1 MAPEAFAF
9 LSPSLKGLLQETG
22 ISTPTPPQVEA
33 IPLIAQ
39 GDNVLIIAPTGSGKT
54 EAALLPLI
62 DRMIRNND
70 RQGISLVY
78 ITPLRALNRD
88 LLKRLQT
95 WSSKLRFSVEVRHG
109 DTPAKDRRRMVVK
122 PPDLLIT
129 TPETLQAVLP
139 GRRMRE
145 HLRHVS
151 SVIIDEI
158 HELAGN
164 RRGVQ
169 LTVGLERLR
178 EICVDGFQRVGLS
191 ATVGNPEEIA
201 QFLGGSQPVKIVQ
214 IPLNKS
220 TRYKVEYPPPGEEDR
235 DLARRLYTTPE
246 AAARL
251 TLVDDLVE
259 AHDSTLIFVNS
270 RVNAELLGSKFN
282 MMDRKMMVHHGSLPR
297 EERVR
302 AEEAFKAGEIKGLVC
317 TSTLELGIDIGS
329 VDLVVQYMSPR
340 QVSSLVQRVGRSGHT
355 LARTSHGVLVSVSTE
370 DLLESVGVIELA
382 KEGRLEHANIHVGSL
397 DVLAHQIAGVLM
409 DSDGSLEISR
419 AKIIIKG
426 AYPYQALEDGPFD
439 KVVEFMRKMGYLK
452 RDDATLYRTSRTR
465 LYYFENLSMIPDERR
480 YLVVDL
486 TSQQN
491 VGILGEEF
499 MITKARIGLNFI
511 VKGRVWQIKQITDD
525 GKVYVLPIIDPTAA
539 IPGWDGQ
546 ILPVPRALATKVGV
560 YRAVVDQLLEEN
572 MVKSTAI
579 ETLSQR
585 WPCDTYGLRRLIE
598 EIEAHKATGAPVPT
612 DQRVLIEGFDRYII
626 IHAHLGDILNF
637 TLGEVIEEL
646 FRRQGL
652 VRMWWSDA
660 YRILFE
666 MTADTSDLDLEDLFL
681 KQVFGIE
688 EPVLGGACHG
698 VLHRHFPWQLHM
710 KHVAERFGA
719 LSRGRLMY
727 GDAMKE
733 LMLRFRLTPIYD
745 ETIREALMEHSDFD
759 GVKGIFK
766 QIKEGK
772 MDLRFFRS
780 KDKPTPLA
788 YHILYRHVDIPEL
801 IAPENVATDNMNRL
815 RISIEGRAIDMLCF
829 DCGNLTTEVSIAS
842 LPEHPLCQSCSSKL
856 LAPLFWSSGYAASI
870 LHKKRDKKMLE
881 ENEQKVLTR
890 ARRSADL
897 VIAYGKRAVIAQSVY
912 GIGPQTAGRV
922 LSKMHESDDE
932 FYRDLLEAKLQ
943 FIATRPYWN
952 N

>member
-1 MAPEAFAF
+1 MTPEAFAL
-9 LSPSLKGLLQETG
+9 LSPPLKGLLQETG
-22 ISTPTPPQVEA
+22 ILSPTPPQIEA

-62 DRMIRNND
+62 DKMMHHTD

-88 LLKRLQT
+88 MLKRLQT
-95 WSSKLRFSVEVRHG
+95 WSNKLGFLVEIRHG
-109 DTPAKDRRRMVVK
+109 DTPAKDRRRMAIK

-129 TPETLQAVLP
+129 TPETLQAMLP
-139 GRRMRE
+139 GRRMRD
-145 HLRHVS
+145 HLRHVR
-151 SVIIDEI
+151 SVVVDEI
-158 HELAGN
+158 HELAGD
-164 RRGVQ
+164 RRGAQ
-169 LTVGLERLR
+169 LTIGLARLK
-178 EICVDGFQRVGLS
+178 EVTVHNFQRVGLS
-191 ATVGNPEEIA
+191 ATVGNPDEIA
-201 QFLGGSQPVKIVQ
+201 SFLGGNSPVKIVQ
-214 IPLNKS
+214 IPLSKS
-220 TRYKVEYPPPGEEDR
+220 TRYNVEYPLPGEEDR

-251 TLVDDLVE
+251 TLVDDLVQ

-282 MMDRKMMVHHGSLPR
+282 MMDREIMVHHGSLPR

-355 LARTSHGVLVSVSTE
+355 LVRTSQGVLVSVSTE
-370 DLLESVGVIELA
+370 DLLESVGVIELS
-382 KEGRLEHANIHVGSL
+382 KEGQLEPTIIHAGAL

-409 DSDGSLEISR
+409 DSDGSVEVE
-419 AKIIIKG
+419 KVKGIIRR
-426 AYPYQALEDGPFD
+426 AYPYKDLEEGSFY
-439 KVVEFMRKMGYLK
+439 KVIEFMRKTGYLK
-452 RDDATLYRTSRTR
+452 KESDTLYRTARTR
-465 LYYFENLSMIPDERR
+465 LHYFENLSMIPDERR

-486 TSQQN
+486 TNQQN

-499 MITKARIGLNFI
+499 MVTKARAGLNFI

-525 GKVYVLPIIDPTAA
+525 GKVYVLPVIDPTAA
-539 IPGWDGQ
+539 IPGWDGE
-546 ILPVPRALATKVGV
+546 ILPVPGALAMKVGG
-560 YRAVVDQLLEEN
+560 YRATLDKLSDEHKPSAATVE
-572 MVKSTAI
+572 A
-579 ETLSQR
+579 LSQR
-585 WPCDTYGLRRLIE
+585 WPCDPYGLKRLIE
-598 EIEAHKATGAPVPT
+598 ETEAHKATGAPVPT
-612 DQRVLIEGFDRYII
+612 DERVLIEGFDRYII
-626 IHAHLGDILNF
+626 LHAHFGDILNF

-646 FRRQGL
+646 FRRQGI

-666 MTADTSDLDLEDLFL
+666 MNADTADLDLEDLFL
-681 KQVFGIE
+681 KQVFGVE

-698 VLHRHFPWQLHM
+698 VLHRHFPWQLYM
-710 KHVAERFGA
+710 KHIAERFGA
-719 LSRGRLMY
+719 LNRGRLMH

-733 LMLRFRLTPIYD
+733 LMLRYRLTPIYD
-745 ETIREALMEHSDFD
+745 ETIREALTEHSDFE
-759 GVKGIFK
+759 GVKEIFK
-766 QIKEGK
+766 QIKRGR

-801 IAPENVATDNMNRL
+801 IAPENVAADNMARL
-815 RISIEGRAIDMLCF
+815 RISIEGRAIDLLCF
-829 DCGNLTTEVSIAS
+829 DCGRLTMETAIAD
-842 LPEHPLCQSCSSKL
+842 LPDHPVCSNCSSRL
-856 LAPLFWSSGYAASI
+856 LAPLFWSSNYPTSI
-870 LHKKRDKKMLE
+870 LKKKRDKQSLD
-881 ENEQKVLTR
+881 ENEQKALTK
-890 ARRSADL
+890 ARRAADL
-897 VIAYGKRAVIAQSVY
+897 VIAYGKKAVVAQAVY
-912 GIGPQTAGRV
+912 GIGPQTAARV
-922 LSKMHESDDE
+922 LSKMHESDEE
-932 FYRDLLEAKLQ
+932 FYKDLLDAKLQ
-943 FIATRPYWN
+943 FIATKPFWN

>member
-1 MAPEAFAF
+1 MPEAFAL
-9 LSPSLKGLLQETG
+9 LSPPLKGLLQETG
-22 ISTPTPPQVEA
+22 ISAPTPPQAEA
-33 IPLIAQ
+33 IPFIVQ
-39 GDNVLIIAPTGSGKT
+39 GENVLIIAPTGSGKT

-62 DRMIRNND
+62 DRMVQD
-70 RQGISLVY
+70 EARQGISLLY

-88 LLKRLQT
+88 LLKRLQV
-95 WSSKLRFSVEVRHG
+95 WSAKLGFSVEVRHG
-109 DTPAKDRRRMVVK
+109 DTPAADRRRMAGR
-122 PPDLLIT
+122 PPDFLIT
-129 TPETLQAVLP
+129 TPETLQAILP
-139 GRRMRE
+139 GKRMRT
-145 HLRHVS
+145 HLSHVKA
-151 SVIIDEI
+151 VVVDEI
-158 HELAGN
+158 HELAGS

-169 LTVGLERLR
+169 LTVGLERLG
-178 EICVDGFQRVGLS
+178 EVCPAGFQRVGLS
-191 ATVGNPEEIA
+191 ATVGNPSEIA
-201 QFLGGSQPVKIVQ
+201 QFLGGSDPVRIVQ
-214 IPLNKS
+214 VPLSKD
-220 TRYKVEYPPPGEEDR
+220 TRYKIEYPPPGEEDQE
-235 DLARRLYTTPE
+235 LARRLYTAPE

-251 TLVDDLVE
+251 ALVSDLVE

-270 RVNAELLGSKFN
+270 RVNAEMLGSKFN
-282 MMDRKMMVHHGSLPR
+282 MMEQKIMVHHGSLPK

-302 AEEAFKAGEIKGLVC
+302 AEEAFKDRQIKGLVC

-370 DLLESVGVIELA
+370 DILESVGVIELA
-382 KEGRLEHANIHVGSL
+382 REGRLEHTIIHLGAL

-409 DSDGSLEISR
+409 DSDGSLEIFQ
-419 AKIIIKG
+419 AKNIIKR
-426 AYPYQALEDGPFD
+426 AYPYHELEDGAFD
-439 KVVEFMRKMGYLK
+439 KVIEFMRKMGYLK
-452 RDDATLYRTSRTR
+452 KDDFALYRTSRTR
-465 LYYFENLSMIPDERR
+465 FYYFENLSMIPDERR

-525 GKVYVLPIIDPTAA
+525 GKVYVLPIVDPTAA

-560 YRAVVDQLLEEN
+560 YRSIMDKLIDEN
-572 MVKSTAI
+572 TTRSTAV

-598 EIEAHKATGAPVPT
+598 EIETHKATGAPVPT

-626 IHAHLGDILNF
+626 LHTHLGDILNF

-652 VRMWWSDA
+652 VRMWWSDP

-681 KQVFGIE
+681 KQVFGVE

-745 ETIREALMEHSDFD
+745 ETIREALMEHSDFE

-766 QIKEGK
+766 EIREGK
-772 MDLRFFRS
+772 MDLRFFKS

-801 IAPENVATDNMNRL
+801 IAPENVAADNMARL
-815 RISIEGRAIDMLCF
+815 RISIEGRAIDLLCF
-829 DCGNLTTEVSIAS
+829 DCANLATDITIAG
-842 LPEHPLCQSCSSKL
+842 LPDHPSCPKCDSKL
-856 LAPLFWSSGYAASI
+856 LAPVFWSSGYVTSV
-870 LHKKRDKKMLE
+870 LHKKRNKATLD
-881 ENEQKVLTR
+881 ENEQKALTR

-897 VIAYGKRAVIAQSVY
+897 VIAYGRRAVIAQSVY
-912 GIGPQTAGRV
+912 GIGPQTASRV

-932 FYRDLLEAKLQ
+932 FYKDLLEAKLQ
-943 FIATRPYWN
+943 FITTRPYWN

>member
-1 MAPEAFAF
+1 
-9 LSPSLKGLLQETG
+9 
-22 ISTPTPPQVEA
+22 
-33 IPLIAQ
+33 
-39 GDNVLIIAPTGSGKT
+39 
-54 EAALLPLI
+54 
-62 DRMIRNND
+62 MI
-70 RQGISLVY
+70 
-78 ITPLRALNRD
+78 
-88 LLKRLQT
+88 
-95 WSSKLRFSVEVRHG
+95 WWKL
-109 DTPAKDRRRMVVK
+109 
-122 PPDLLIT
+122 T
-129 TPETLQAVLP
+129 TRP
-139 GRRMRE
+139 
-145 HLRHVS
+145 
-151 SVIIDEI
+151 
-158 HELAGN
+158 
-164 RRGVQ
+164 
-169 LTVGLERLR
+169 
-178 EICVDGFQRVGLS
+178 
-191 ATVGNPEEIA
+191 
-201 QFLGGSQPVKIVQ
+201 
-214 IPLNKS
+214 
-220 TRYKVEYPPPGEEDR
+220 
-235 DLARRLYTTPE
+235 
-246 AAARL
+246 
-251 TLVDDLVE
+251 
-259 AHDSTLIFVNS
+259 IFVNS

-282 MMDRKMMVHHGSLPR
+282 MMDRKIMVHHGSLPR

-355 LARTSHGVLVSVSTE
+355 LMRTSHGVLVSVSTE

-382 KEGRLEHANIHVGSL
+382 KEGQLEHTNIHVGAL

-409 DSDGSLEISR
+409 DSKGSLELSQ
-419 AKIIIKG
+419 AKSIIKR
-426 AYPYQALEDGPFD
+426 AYPYRGLEDDPLD
-439 KVVEFMRKMGYLK
+439 KVIEFMRKMGYLK
-452 RDDATLYRTSRTR
+452 RENDMLYRTSRTR

-525 GKVYVLPIIDPTAA
+525 GKVYVLPINDPTAA

-546 ILPVPRALATKVGV
+546 ILPVPRALATKVGA
-560 YRAVVDQLLEEN
+560 YRAIVERNIAEHTP
-572 MVKSTAI
+572 KSI
-579 ETLSQR
+579 SVEKLSQL
-585 WPCDTYGLRRLIE
+585 WPADVYGLKRVVE
-598 EIEAHKATGAPVPT
+598 EIEAHKATGAAVPT

-626 IHAHLGDILNF
+626 IHAHLGDIVNF

-646 FRRQGL
+646 FRREGL

-666 MTADTSDLDLEDLFL
+666 MTADTSDLDLEKLFRRHI
-681 KQVFGIE
+681 FGVE

-719 LSRGRLMY
+719 LNRGRLMY

-759 GVKGIFK
+759 AVKEIFRRVK
-766 QIKEGK
+766 NGS
-772 MDLRFFRS
+772 MDVQFFQS

-801 IAPENVATDNMNRL
+801 IAPENVAADNLTRL
-815 RISIEGRAIDMLCF
+815 RISIEGRVMDMLCF
-829 DCGNLTTEVSIAS
+829 DCGALNSEIMIAD
-842 LPEHPLCQSCSSKL
+842 LPEHPQCATCGSRL
-856 LAPLFWSSGYAASI
+856 LAPLFWSSSYAAGV
-870 LHKKRDKKMLE
+870 LKKKRSKENLD
-881 ENEQKVLTR
+881 ENEQKVLAR

-897 VIAYGKRAVIAQSVY
+897 VISYGRRAVIAQSVY
-912 GIGPQTAGRV
+912 GIGPQTASRV
-922 LSKMHESDDE
+922 LATMHDRDEE
-932 FYRDLLEAKLQ
+932 FYEDLLDAKLQ

>member
-1 MAPEAFAF
+1 MPEAFTL
-9 LSPSLKGLLQETG
+9 LSPPLKSLLQETG
-22 ISTPTPPQVEA
+22 ISKPTPPQEEA
-33 IPLIAQ
+33 IPIVAH
-39 GDNVLIIAPTGSGKT
+39 GENVLIIAPTGSGKT

-62 DRMIRNND
+62 DRMVQD
-70 RQGISLVY
+70 EARQGISLLY

-88 LLKRLQT
+88 LLKRLQV
-95 WSSKLRFSVEVRHG
+95 WSAKLGFSVEVRHG
-109 DTPAKDRRRMVVK
+109 DTPAADRRRMAGR
-122 PPDLLIT
+122 PPDFLIT
-129 TPETLQAVLP
+129 TPETLQAILP

-145 HLRHVS
+145 HLSHVKA
-151 SVIIDEI
+151 VVVDEI
-158 HELAGN
+158 HELAGS

-169 LTVGLERLR
+169 LTVGLERLG
-178 EICVDGFQRVGLS
+178 EVCPAGFQRVGLS
-191 ATVGNPEEIA
+191 ATVGNPSEIA
-201 QFLGGSQPVKIVQ
+201 QFLGGSDPVRIVQ
-214 IPLNKS
+214 VPLSKD
-220 TRYKVEYPPPGEEDR
+220 TRYKIEYPPPGEEDQE
-235 DLARRLYTTPE
+235 LARRLYTAPE

-251 TLVDDLVE
+251 ALVSDLVE

-270 RVNAELLGSKFN
+270 RVNAEMLGSKFN
-282 MMDRKMMVHHGSLPR
+282 MMDQKIMVHHGSLPK

-302 AEEAFKAGEIKGLVC
+302 AEEAFKARQIKGLVC

-340 QVSSLVQRVGRSGHT
+340 QVNSLVQRVGRSGHSLT
-355 LARTSHGVLVSVSTE
+355 RTSQGVLVSVSTE
-370 DLLESVGVIELA
+370 DILESVGVIELA
-382 KEGRLEHANIHVGSL
+382 NEGRLEHTNIHVGAL

-409 DSDGSLEISR
+409 DSDGSLEISQ
-419 AKIIIKG
+419 AKTTIKG
-426 AYPYQALEDGPFD
+426 AYPYRDLEDEAGD
-439 KVVEFMRKMGYLK
+439 QVIEFMRKMGYLK
-452 RDDATLYRTSRTR
+452 KDDSVLYRTSRTR
-465 LYYFENLSMIPDERR
+465 FYYFENLSMIPDERR

-499 MITKARIGLNFI
+499 MITKARVGLNFI

-525 GKVYVLPIIDPTAA
+525 GKVYVLPIVDHTAA

-546 ILPVPRALATKVGV
+546 ILPVPRALATRVGA
-560 YRAVVDQLLEEN
+560 YRAIVERLLDDKTT
-572 MVKSTAI
+572 KSTAV
-579 ETLSQR
+579 ETLAQR

-598 EIEAHKATGAPVPT
+598 EIETHRGTGAPVPT

-626 IHAHLGDILNF
+626 LHTHLGDILNF

-652 VRMWWSDA
+652 VRMWWSDP

-681 KQVFGIE
+681 EQVFGVE
-688 EPVLGGACHG
+688 EAVLGGACHG

-719 LSRGRLMY
+719 LARGRLMY

-759 GVKGIFK
+759 GVKEIFK
-766 QIKEGK
+766 EIREGQI
-772 MDLRFFRS
+772 DLRFFRS

-801 IAPENVATDNMNRL
+801 IAPENVASDNMARL
-815 RISIEGRAIDMLCF
+815 RISIEGRSIDMLCF
-829 DCGNLTTEVSIAS
+829 DCGKLTRDASIAS
-842 LPEHPLCQSCSSKL
+842 LPEHPVCQDCSSKL
-856 LAPLFWSSGYAASI
+856 LAPLFWSSAYTTNI
-870 LHKKRDKKMLE
+870 LHKKRDKQVLD
-881 ENEQKVLTR
+881 ENERKALTR

-897 VIAYGKRAVIAQSVY
+897 VIAYGRRAIVAQSVY
-912 GIGPQTAGRV
+912 GIGPQTASRV
-922 LSKMHESDDE
+922 LSKMHESDEE
-932 FYRDLLEAKLQ
+932 FYKDLLEAKLQ
-943 FIATRPYWN
+943 FIATRPFWN